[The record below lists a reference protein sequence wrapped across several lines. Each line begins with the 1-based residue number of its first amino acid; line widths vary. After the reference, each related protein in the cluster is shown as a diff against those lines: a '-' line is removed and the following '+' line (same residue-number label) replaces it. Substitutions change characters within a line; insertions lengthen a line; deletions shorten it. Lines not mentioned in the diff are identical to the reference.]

1 MMGLLAIRA
10 IDLAI
15 FGTLGGLWV
24 FGAAFIYVLYR
35 WIARY
40 ERENG
45 VDGGAS
51 AQSAKVAKP
60 AVVHEPRRRELTV
73 GAPARA

>member
-1 MMGLLAIRA
+1 MMGLLAVRA

-15 FGTLGGLWV
+15 FGTLGGLWL
-24 FGAAFIYVLYR
+24 FGATFIYVLYR

-45 VDGGAS
+45 IDGGAS
-51 AQSAKVAKP
+51 ARPVAKP
-60 AVVHEPRRRELTV
+60 TVVETPRRRDLTV

>member
-1 MMGLLAIRA
+1 MMGLLAVRA

-51 AQSAKVAKP
+51 ARPAPVSKP
-60 AVVHEPRRRELTV
+60 AVAKEPRAHDLAV

>member
-1 MMGLLAIRA
+1 MMGLVAVRA

-15 FGTLGGLWV
+15 FGTLGGLWL
-24 FGAAFIYVLYR
+24 FGATFIYVLYR

-40 ERENG
+40 ERDNG
-45 VDGGAS
+45 IDGGAS
-51 AQSAKVAKP
+51 AQPVSAKP
-60 AVVHEPRRRELTV
+60 AIVRTPRRRELTV